1 MATVS
6 WQRNFLPPCP
16 EISESSFLQGG
27 FLLSSPGTI
36 CSRLPVFLMEKARS
50 RVWRGS
56 LKHRMQWNFHSQ
68 SPSQVLSFLLA
79 QRPVMVFSTC
89 CSTSNYTPYFFE
101 CILISLWLLHW
112 ICMKPPSS
120 LQAQE
125 VCFQTKSIL
134 RKINTIHCGHSWHFY
149 FPFLSPLSMDRI

>member
-6 WQRNFLPPCP
+6 WQWNFLPPCP
-16 EISESSFLQGG
+16 EISESRFFCREGFFFLPQE
-27 FLLSSPGTI
+27 LSVPI
-36 CSRLPVFLMEKARS
+36 FLMERARS

-68 SPSQVLSFLLA
+68 PPSQVLSFLLA
-79 QRPVMVFSTC
+79 QRPVTVFSTC

-120 LQAQE
+120 LQAEE
-125 VCFQTKSIL
+125 VCFQTKNIL
-134 RKINTIHCGHSWHFY
+134 RKINTIHCGHSWRFY
-149 FPFLSPLSMDRI
+149 FPFLSSLSMDRI